1 MSNLGPII
9 IGSEVL
15 KMHEHDLD
23 AELGAVARYNESI
36 QVAMEAR
43 DNATKV
49 MLEEI
54 LADEEEHVDW
64 IEAQF
69 NQIEQVGLQQY
80 LAEQIA

>member
-1 MSNLGPII
+1 
-9 IGSEVL
+9 
-15 KMHEHDLD
+15 
-23 AELGAVARYNESI
+23 
-36 QVAMEAR
+36 MEAR